1 MVSSNKVEFSAPV
14 RALDPASGRDS
25 ATDHNSLRLTAS
37 ARLSLGSASA
47 MRPYSPIL
55 SGSRVALVA
64 PAGPLRP
71 TDLDR
76 ATQNARSLGWEP
88 VVGENVRESR
98 AYFAGNDE
106 QRLSD
111 LNAAIR
117 DDDVTAIWCLR
128 GGYGAMRLLDGI
140 DYDALRRGA
149 PKAFIGFSDITAF
162 HCAASR
168 RANLQAIHGP
178 TARSKLT
185 SFSERSLRAAAIRD
199 ADPCGSAPDGRTLV
213 GGRARG
219 RLTGGNLAIL
229 LALHGTRYQPDYN
242 GAILVIE
249 DVNEAP
255 YRIERMLLTLRLSG
269 DLQRCAGIAF
279 GSFTNTGETDDKT
292 LGGKRSVMEVLV
304 EAAQAAGV
312 PAICGVP
319 VGHIDDQWSLP
330 MGAMAELDAD
340 AKSLTV
346 PFA

>member
-1 MVSSNKVEFSAPV
+1 
-14 RALDPASGRDS
+14 
-25 ATDHNSLRLTAS
+25 
-37 ARLSLGSASA
+37 
-47 MRPYSPIL
+47 MRPYSPIP

-64 PAGPLRP
+64 PAGPLRLP

-76 ATQNARSLGWEP
+76 AMQNARTFGWEP

-98 AYFAGNDE
+98 AYFAGNDD

-117 DDDVTAIWCLR
+117 NDDVTAIWCLR

-140 DYDALRRGA
+140 DFDALRRA

-162 HCAASR
+162 HCAAAR

-185 SFSERSLRAAAIRD
+185 PFSERSLRAAALRD
-199 ADPCGSAPDGRTLV
+199 ADPCGEAPGATTLV

-219 RLTGGNLAIL
+219 RITGGNLAIL

-279 GSFTNTGETDDKT
+279 GSFTNRGETDDKT
-292 LGGKRSVMEVLV
+292 LGGKRSLMEVLE
-304 EAAQAAGV
+304 EAAKAAGV

-330 MGAMAELDAD
+330 IGAMAELDAD
-340 AKSLTV
+340 EKRLTV
-346 PFA
+346 TFA